1 MILRAPAGEPIPLY
15 GDGLNAR
22 LVVCGRSRGGAAA
35 GGDAAARRKHCVG
48 GSGERNN
55 HQVVEAICALMDQLR
70 PQGAPHG
77 RLITYVDDRPG
88 HDRRHAIDP
97 TLIRG
102 ELGWQPH
109 YSFAQLET
117 TVRWFLDHP
126 DWCELLNRR
135 SSQTRS

>member
-1 MILRAPAGEPIPLY
+1 MWTITWR
-15 GDGLNAR
+15 R
-22 LVVCGRSRGGAAA
+22 CCWRRRAA
-35 GGDAAARRKHCVG
+35 GPAQVIASEVAGK
-48 GSGERNN
+48 EII

-88 HDRRHAIDP
+88 HNHRYANDP

-109 YSFAQLET
+109 YSFAQGLET